1 MSDSPAAME
10 GKPERKI
17 NWHLNPLSLLG
28 WVLGGLSLLN
38 LIEELSP
45 LKVLGKLKTWLDAYT
60 SIVNDVG
67 TFLFGWIDFGWIAID
82 QLEVHVL
89 VIATIL
95 VSAYVRADIRAE
107 RSKGFGR
114 DEAIVKVSF
123 LATIFNVDG
132 FFAGAVVAIMVRIAW
147 CSCSLRYSA
156 GSELPQG
163 TGRSHRGGIGIRRFV
178 VWPRRRG
185 RLRYSAGSE
194 LPQGTGRSHRC
205 LLDSGGVEL
214 HRVSV
219 VT

>member
-147 CSCSLRYSA
+147 CSY
-156 GSELPQG
+156 
-163 TGRSHRGGIGIRRFV
+163 RGGIGIRRFV